1 MLRCCYCLGI
11 LFIVRNG
18 KAHEKRKKSSETV
31 LREDIMNKKVR
42 RIAQLIVPIV
52 VFLLLFPLQAM
63 AGNSEN
69 PVNQTKISDTAGM
82 NAAQD
87 NGNTA
92 VIENLDQLPEINT
105 SENQDQQI
113 VVVYANSQASNVK
126 DLSLT
131 TAEVAS
137 GQQVSDRVDLLE
149 VSQGTNVDEV
159 MNNLRQ
165 NPNVL
170 AVDKNE
176 KIEVTALPDDP
187 DIQDGSAWQFTRI
200 GADQTWNQVANTDPV
215 VVAVIDTGL
224 NTSHPDLAGN
234 VVAGYDFVTGQESVV
249 DVAGHGTAVSGCI
262 AAVTNNGIG
271 TAGVTGS
278 ANIKIAPYRAG
289 GKYSGDTQLDV
300 AYICA
305 AILKASERP
314 EVKVINMSFGGYGT
328 FTSLETAVNEAVAA
342 GKIVVAASGNEG
354 ESWNTHVG
362 QYSYPS
368 SYDHVISVGATTKDN
383 TRASFSQYNDKVDL
397 CAPGQSVMTTDK
409 SGGYELV
416 SGTSFASPIVAGACA
431 VLVAA
436 DPNLTADEVETTL
449 KNTALDLGAT
459 GNDPYFGSGLIQLN
473 AALASLKPSETVSST
488 YRTHVQNIGWQGW
501 KSDGQ
506 MSGTSGQSLRLE
518 GIEIKMNNGGY
529 DLGVEYQ
536 THVQNIGWQGWKADG
551 ETSGTYGQSLRLEA
565 IRIRLTG
572 TAAANYDIYYRVHS
586 QNYGWLDWA
595 KNGGSAGT
603 QGQSLRLE
611 AIEIKVVPKGTAAPG
626 ATTRPFIS

>member
-1 MLRCCYCLGI
+1 
-11 LFIVRNG
+11 
-18 KAHEKRKKSSETV
+18 
-31 LREDIMNKKVR
+31 MNKKIR
-42 RIAQLIVPIV
+42 RISQLMVPLAV
-52 VFLLLFPLQAM
+52 LMLLFPLQAI
-63 AGNSEN
+63 AGSFEASGNSTMNKLLPTTITETASLN
-69 PVNQTKISDTAGM
+69 PGQNNS
-82 NAAQD
+82 NA
-87 NGNTA
+87 A
-92 VIENLDQLPEINT
+92 VIENLDQVPEINT

-113 VVVYANSQASNVK
+113 VVVYADSSTANVK

-131 TAEVAS
+131 TAEVVS
-137 GQQVSDRVDLLE
+137 GEQVSDRVDLLE
-149 VSQGTNVDEV
+149 VSQGANVDEV

-176 KIEVTALPDDP
+176 KIEATALPNDP
-187 DIQDGSAWQFTRI
+187 YIQDESAWQFMRI
-200 GADQTWNQVANTDPV
+200 GADQTWDQVANTDPV

-224 NTSHPDLAGN
+224 NASHPDLAGN

-262 AAVTNNGIG
+262 AAVTNNSLG
-271 TAGVTGS
+271 TAGVAGS
-278 ANIKIAPYRAG
+278 ANIKIAPYRTG

-314 EVKVINMSFGGYGT
+314 DIKVINMSFGGYGT
-328 FTSLETAVNEAVAA
+328 FTSLEAAVKEAVAA

-354 ESWNTHVG
+354 EAWNAHVG

-368 SYDHVISVGATTKDN
+368 SYDHVISVAATTRDN

-397 CAPGQSVMTTDK
+397 CAPGQSVMTTNK
-409 SGGYELV
+409 SGGYEFV

-431 VLVAA
+431 VLKAA
-436 DPNLTADEVETTL
+436 DPNLTADEVEALL
-449 KNTALDLGAT
+449 KGTAMDLGT
-459 GNDPYFGSGLIQLN
+459 SGNDPYFGSGMIQLD
-473 AALASLKPSETVSST
+473 AALATLKPSEAVSST
-488 YRTHVQNIGWQGW
+488 YRTHVQNIGWQAW

-506 MSGTSGQSLRLE
+506 ISGTSGQSLRLE
-518 GIEIKMNNGGY
+518 GIEIKLNDGGY

-536 THVQNIGWQGWKADG
+536 THVQNIGWQGWKSDG

-565 IRIRLTG
+565 IQIRLTG
-572 TAAANYDIYYRVHS
+572 SAAANYDIYYRVHS

-603 QGQSLRLE
+603 QGLGLRLE

-626 ATTRPFIS
+626 PTTRPFIS